1 MSISSPSTIRSTK
14 TIETSRTELRA
25 REEAWRQTAYAKDQ
39 ECRQKE
45 AEYNYQYDR
54 MKTVNDEAE
63 WNAAMGRAAAEQEAA
78 RADEEAARAAKLE
91 EELRA
96 MKEKEARRRARR
108 MTAVIWELLMAWMA
122 WIEQQA
128 AGDAMVCSYCD
139 DGSAFVERQTVCLCP
154 GFYLMDLS

>member
-14 TIETSRTELRA
+14 TVETSRTELRA

-108 MTAVIWELLMAWMA
+108 DARRGGPRHDDETDGPRDDRSRSRERADADTIPEDDSSYLGTANGL
-122 WIEQQA
+122 
-128 AGDAMVCSYCD
+128 
-139 DGSAFVERQTVCLCP
+139 DGL
-154 GFYLMDLS
+154 D